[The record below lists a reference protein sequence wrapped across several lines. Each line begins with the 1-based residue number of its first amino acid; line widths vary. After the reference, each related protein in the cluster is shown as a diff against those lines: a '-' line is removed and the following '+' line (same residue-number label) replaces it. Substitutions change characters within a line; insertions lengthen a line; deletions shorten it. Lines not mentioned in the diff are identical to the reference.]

1 MTDTAAPGATSVRPT
16 HPSARPQRRRNG
28 AGTAALVLG
37 VLGLVLA
44 VLFIFAPLG
53 ALLGLIAAVLGG
65 LGIARANKGAADNR
79 GQAVAGLLTGLAGL
93 VIGVAITVSAGSF
106 LARHATDLNSF
117 GSCMDNA
124 ATAQARE
131 TCAQQFTDRLDK

>member
-1 MTDTAAPGATSVRPT
+1 MTDTAAPGVTSA
-16 HPSARPQRRRNG
+16 SAAHSPVQPRGRRNG
-28 AGTAALVLG
+28 IGTAALVIG
-37 VLGLVLA
+37 VLGFVLA

-53 ALLGLIAAVLGG
+53 AVLGLVAAVLGA
-65 LGIARANKGAADNR
+65 LGIARANQGAADNR

-93 VIGVAITVSAGSF
+93 VIGIAITVSAGTF
-106 LARHATDLNSF
+106 LARHATDFNSF

-131 TCAQQFTDRLDK
+131 NCARQLNDKLDQ